1 LSVGT
6 FGPGEL
12 LSGYVPGLGVGGT
25 RLGRYDR
32 LRRFFATLAQGLR
45 SGNLFSKGGST
56 VLDAPELDH
65 AQMGAKSAGLKR
77 GAAVTEMPLRRD
89 SPYADDYADSGEM
102 DAEFA
107 RRARKPGI
115 RVSFRGGVVPKT
127 RWGKI
132 VGGCGL
138 LAMAGASIAGL
149 LWVRS
154 LVLHDAHF
162 VVPDSES
169 IQIAGN
175 SHLTGAQLLS
185 VFGEDVDRNIFTIP
199 LGARRAELESLPW
212 VEHATVMRLL
222 PNRVRVAIVERTPVA
237 FVRQGARIGLVD
249 VHGMLFDLPGPDME
263 EASGGRGAAAGA
275 HYSFPVL
282 TGISTEDP
290 LSVRAARMK
299 IYLGFVAALDA
310 SGEGISHKLSEVDLS
325 NPEDVKA
332 IIPDRGTDLLVH
344 FGEEKFLERYRQY
357 QAHLAEWRAQYPK
370 LASVDMR
377 YERQVVLQMQPGAA
391 IPANAAGDATG
402 TATGGADAVKPQ
414 PEAAK
419 AAAAGH
425 AVSGKAKYPAAAIH
439 KPLGVPANA
448 AGKAFAPG
456 AQVQGAPR

>member
-1 LSVGT
+1 
-6 FGPGEL
+6 
-12 LSGYVPGLGVGGT
+12 
-25 RLGRYDR
+25 
-32 LRRFFATLAQGLR
+32 LR

-56 VLDAPELDH
+56 VLDAPEPDRG
-65 AQMGAKSAGLKR
+65 QMGARAAGLKR

-89 SPYADDYADSGEM
+89 SPYADDYADSSAM

-107 RRARKPGI
+107 ARARRPGI

-132 VGGCGL
+132 AASCGL
-138 LAMAGASIAGL
+138 MMMAAASIAGL
-149 LWVRS
+149 LLVRS

-162 VVPDSES
+162 VVPDPES

-175 SHLTGAQLLS
+175 SHLTRAQLLS
-185 VFGEDVDRNIFTIP
+185 VFGEDVDRNILTIP
-199 LGARRAELESLPW
+199 LSARRAELESLPW

-249 VHGMLFDLPGPDME
+249 THGMLFDLPGPDME
-263 EASGGRGAAAGA
+263 EASGGRVAGA

-282 TGISTEDP
+282 TGISAEDP

-299 IYLGFVAALDA
+299 IYLNFVAALDA

-344 FGEEKFLERYRQY
+344 FGEEKYLERYRQY
-357 QAHLAEWRAQYPK
+357 QTHLAEWRAQYPK

-391 IPANAAGDATG
+391 VPANAASDATG
-402 TATGGADAVKPQ
+402 TAAGAAEAAKPQ

-419 AAAAGH
+419 ASAAGR
-425 AVSGKAKYPAAAIH
+425 AVSVKAKSPAAANH
-439 KPLGVPANA
+439 EPTGVPANT
-448 AGKAFAPG
+448 AGRALTPG
-456 AQVQGAPR
+456 AHVQGAPK

>member
-1 LSVGT
+1 
-6 FGPGEL
+6 
-12 LSGYVPGLGVGGT
+12 
-25 RLGRYDR
+25 
-32 LRRFFATLAQGLR
+32 
-45 SGNLFSKGGST
+45 
-56 VLDAPELDH
+56 VLDAPELDR
-65 AQMGAKSAGLKR
+65 AQMGAKAAGFKR

-89 SPYADDYADSGEM
+89 SPYAGDYADSGDM

-107 RRARKPGI
+107 SRARRPGI

-132 VGGCGL
+132 AAGCGL
-138 LAMAGASIAGL
+138 LAMAAATIAGL

-162 VVPDSES
+162 VIPDSES

-175 SHLTGAQLLS
+175 SHLTRAQLLS
-185 VFGEDVDRNIFTIP
+185 VFGEDVDRNILTIP
-199 LGARRAELESLPW
+199 LSARRAELESLPW

-249 VHGMLFDLPGPDME
+249 AHGMLFDLPGPDME
-263 EASGGRGAAAGA
+263 EARGRQGAAAGV

-282 TGISTEDP
+282 TGIVAEDP

-344 FGEEKFLERYRQY
+344 FGEEKYLERYRQY
-357 QAHLAEWRAQYPK
+357 QAHLAEWRTQYPK

-377 YERQVVLQMQPGAA
+377 YERQVVLQMEPGAA
-391 IPANAAGDATG
+391 VPANTASDATG
-402 TATGGADAVKPQ
+402 TAAGPVDAVKQQ

-425 AVSGKAKYPAAAIH
+425 AVSAKAKSAAAVNH
-439 KPLGVPANA
+439 KLAVAPANA
-448 AGKAFAPG
+448 AGKASAPG
-456 AQVQGAPR
+456 AQGQGAPR